1 MSLSSG
7 LTLTDLSDYLAP
19 SQACIKPV
27 TYIPEEP
34 SPASL
39 DKPAAAASAEI
50 IIGED
55 SSLYEKGADGDRGK
69 KLKKAEITLNDCL
82 ACSGCIT
89 SAESVL
95 VSLQSHE
102 EVYRVLKEQPDL
114 VPILSVSPQ
123 SVASLAALY
132 DLSLATTMRGLRR
145 VFKERLGFR
154 LVFDTTFPRALS
166 LAETRLE
173 LLERRAHFH
182 SSSSATSPPSLPALL
197 SAATAPL
204 TPPTKLSPATSAVAP
219 LPVLSSACPGWIC
232 YAEKTHGDLL
242 PFVSGV
248 KSPQAVAGVLVK
260 GRVVAGRLGLRPDEI
275 FHVAVMP
282 CYDKKLEASRPDFA
296 TAHPAPSTSTS
307 TEPIS
312 VRDVDLVLTTGE
324 VAKMIDDE
332 GVSLRALASGGE
344 GGGEREGEGEYD
356 GRDEEA
362 FFPFSDLLKPPR
374 GTSSGSYV
382 ATALSAL
389 LSQQQAD
396 SPSPSP
402 SSSALGAPA
411 GPSQPRPI
419 TPADLPY
426 LRLDAKLVR
435 SEDYIEYSLVRLS
448 NPYSPPPSSS
458 SPSSSSTTT
467 TTTTATIDPT
477 ARPAERGTVVARAAK
492 CYGFRNLQNVV
503 RKLSREAGVSLSR
516 GAAGRAPPPSAVRR
530 RAAGAAG
537 GAGRAA
543 AGAGA
548 GQGEPDVEFIEV
560 MACPGGCA
568 NGGGQVPPPRNSAR
582 ARRAGES
589 VLVGRARALDDEG
602 MPDVQTDVVEA
613 ELKLVADPGATAAMG
628 LGEREDRVLSGKE
641 WVAEVERRYWS
652 GAGEEKEEEKEEGGA
667 LAHLHPSIRPYVA
680 LLPSATEAD
689 ALRRVVDELLGG
701 GGGSGAGEV
710 DGEGPSGS
718 AATKD
723 ERRRELL
730 RTSYRAVQS
739 EEVNG
744 LAVVW

>member
-102 EVYRVLKEQPDL
+102 EVYRVLKEQSEL
-114 VPILSVSPQ
+114 VPVLSVSPQ

-145 VFKERLGFR
+145 FFKERLGFR

-182 SSSSATSPPSLPALL
+182 ASPTSPPSLPALL
-197 SAATAPL
+197 SASTAPL
-204 TPPTKLSPATSAVAP
+204 TPPTKLSPASSSVAP

-260 GRVVAGRLGLRPDEI
+260 GRVVAGRLGLRPDQI

-296 TAHPAPSTSTS
+296 TSHPAPSTSTS
-307 TEPIS
+307 TSAEPIS

-332 GVSLRALASGGE
+332 GVSLRALASAE
-344 GGGEREGEGEYD
+344 VEGEADYD
-356 GRDEEA
+356 GRDEQV
-362 FFPFSDLLKPPR
+362 FFPFSDLLEPPR

-389 LSQQQAD
+389 LSQPEA
-396 SPSPSP
+396 PFP
-402 SSSALGAPA
+402 SSSTAAGAPA
-411 GPSQPRPI
+411 GPSQPRPTPI

-448 NPYSPPPSSS
+448 TPYSSS
-458 SPSSSSTTT
+458 SPSSSFSSTAVP
-467 TTTTATIDPT
+467 ATVDPT
-477 ARPAERGTVVARAAK
+477 ARPERGTVVARAAK

-503 RKLSREAGVSLSR
+503 RKLSREAGVSLAR
-516 GAAGRAPPPSAVRR
+516 GAAGRAPPPSARR
-530 RAAGAAG
+530 RVAGAAGAA
-537 GAGRAA
+537 APA
-543 AGAGA
+543 
-548 GQGEPDVEFIEV
+548 EPDVEFIEV
-560 MACPGGCA
+560 MACPGGCV

-589 VLVGRARALDDEG
+589 VLVGRAARALDDEG
-602 MPDVQTDVVEA
+602 MPDVQADVVEA
-613 ELKLVADPGATAAMG
+613 ELKLVADPAAAGSAGAG
-628 LGEREDRVLSGKE
+628 LGEAQDRVLSGKE

-652 GAGEEKEEEKEEGGA
+652 GASEEEEQEEKDGGA
-667 LAHLHPSIRPYVA
+667 LAQLHPSIRPYVA
-680 LLPSATEAD
+680 MLPSASEAD

-701 GGGSGAGEV
+701 GDEP
-710 DGEGPSGS
+710 GEGPSGS
-718 AATKD
+718 AAVAQRD

>member
-27 TYIPEEP
+27 TYIPEAPEP
-34 SPASL
+34 GSL

-55 SSLYEKGADGDRGK
+55 SSLYEKGVNGEQGK

-102 EVYRVLKEQPDL
+102 EVYRVLKEQPEL
-114 VPILSVSPQ
+114 TPILSISPQ

-132 DLSLATTMRGLRR
+132 DLSLADTMRGLRR
-145 VFKERLGFR
+145 FFKEHHGFR

-166 LAETRLE
+166 LLETRRE
-173 LLERRAHFH
+173 LLERRAHH
-182 SSSSATSPPSLPALL
+182 YSAPSPSLPALL
-197 SAATAPL
+197 AASTAPL
-204 TPPTKLSPATSAVAP
+204 TAPTKLAPSTSSIAP

-260 GRVVAGRLGLRPDEI
+260 GSVVAGRLGLRPDQI

-296 TAHPAPSTSTS
+296 TSHPPADPSTSA
-307 TEPIS
+307 EPIS

-324 VAKMIDDE
+324 VAKMLSDA
-332 GVSLRALASGGE
+332 GLSLRALASGSAGAHA
-344 GGGEREGEGEYD
+344 EGE
-356 GRDEEA
+356 EEAA
-362 FFPFSDLLKPPR
+362 FFPFSDLLAPPR

-382 ATALSAL
+382 AAALSAL
-389 LSQQQAD
+389 LDSAS
-396 SPSPSP
+396 SPSC
-402 SSSALGAPA
+402 
-411 GPSQPRPI
+411 
-419 TPADLPY
+419 
-426 LRLDAKLVR
+426 
-435 SEDYIEYSLVRLS
+435 
-448 NPYSPPPSSS
+448 PSSS
-458 SPSSSSTTT
+458 SPSRAPTLSRADWPHLRLDTKHVRSSDYIEYTLVRLPSPYSP
-467 TTTTATIDPT
+467 A
-477 ARPAERGTVVARAAK
+477 APAEKGEVIAKAAK

-503 RKLSREAGVSLSR
+503 RKLSRDAGVSVSR
-516 GAAGRAPPPSAVRR
+516 GAAGRAPPGGARAAAAAANARR
-530 RAAGAAG
+530 AAKAGGAAGAA
-537 GAGRAA
+537 
-543 AGAGA
+543 
-548 GQGEPDVEFIEV
+548 EKEVEFVEV
-560 MACPGGCA
+560 MACPGGCV
-568 NGGGQVPPPRNSAR
+568 NGGGQVAPPRSSAR
-582 ARRAGES
+582 ARRAAEEEQGY
-589 VLVGRARALDDEG
+589 VGRVDDEG
-602 MPDVQTDVVEA
+602 MPDVQGEVLEA
-613 ELKLVADPGATAAMG
+613 ELKLVADPAGTAGAEEG
-628 LGEREDRVLSGKE
+628 DRVLSAKE

-652 GAGEEKEEEKEEGGA
+652 GSDGAAEEEDEEGE
-667 LAHLHPSIRPYVA
+667 LAALHPSIREYVA
-680 LLPSATEAD
+680 ALPSADEAR
-689 ALRRVVDELLGG
+689 ALEDVLEALLGPG
-701 GGGSGAGEV
+701 DA
-710 DGEGPSGS
+710 EGN
-718 AATKD
+718 D
-723 ERRRELL
+723 ERRKELL